1 MSGGGKSKSEST
13 TERNA
18 LNTSGLYGNFTGTT
32 YEPDE
37 FDTQIMGMAN
47 QYLPQSIENYL
58 NPTYD
63 TIQPRMNS
71 LQSLSTPFVQS
82 NITSPL
88 TELGL
93 SRGNTISDTMA
104 DKYGDMS
111 YTLMAD
117 NDARQQQLI
126 ANALGLYQTPLSTLT
141 GLTGAAG
148 TTSTNTQS
156 TGGNMSGLGALTGA
170 GIGFW
175 AGGPAGASL
184 GASLGGTTGSMF

>member
-1 MSGGGKSKSEST
+1 MSGGGKSKSESK

-18 LNTSGLYGNFTGTT
+18 LNTSGLYGNFTGTA

-63 TIQPRMNS
+63 TIQPRLNT
-71 LQSLSTPFVQS
+71 LQGLS
-82 NITSPL
+82 SPAIQGSISDPL
-88 TELGL
+88 AELGL
-93 SRGNTISDTMA
+93 SRGNAITNATY
-104 DKYGDMS
+104 DKYADMK
-111 YTLMAD
+111 YNLMAD